1 MKIIR
6 YRTDAGD
13 CWAELDERRVYPL
26 TAAPYAGGVRTG
38 ESLPLDEKAL
48 LAPCQPSKIVAVGKN
63 YYDHMVEMGEGCNE
77 IPILFLKAPPAS
89 TIPRAASPIRRSRK
103 GWITRASWP

>member
-1 MKIIR
+1 VKIIR

-63 YYDHMVEMGEGCNE
+63 NYDHMGEMGEGCNE
-77 IPILFLKAPPAS
+77 IPILFLKAPTCVNDPQGG
-89 TIPRAASPIRRSRK
+89 IPYPK
-103 GWITRASWP
+103 ITQRLDY